1 VKFVFREVRSMAAT
15 DGEYPLYDGT
25 PPHVDK
31 ATSWAAAIS
40 MKTVASQLGQVVL
53 DAIEEQP
60 DGATCEEVEDILAMK
75 HQTVSARI
83 RELVLMNKLYDT
95 GATRFNKSGRRAIV
109 YKLVGAT
116 TPTASEAG
124 GGDE

>member
-1 VKFVFREVRSMAAT
+1 MANA
-15 DGEYPLYDGT
+15 DGEYNLYDGT

-31 ATSWAAAIS
+31 PTSWAAAMS

-53 DAIEEQP
+53 DAIADQP
-60 DGATCEEVEDILAMK
+60 DGATCEEIEDILEMK

-95 GATRFNKSGRRAIV
+95 GVTRQNKSGRNAIV
-109 YKLVGAT
+109 YKPVVAEP
-116 TPTASEAG
+116 TPAAQ
-124 GGDE
+124 